1 MRFTKFRPKTIF
13 HPTSDGFSPRDT
25 STKAHNVIH
34 YVVPHMQFSNL
45 VYSTSSKI
53 LGGGLRAT
61 IVGAPPGSSV
71 PPEGSSV
78 IGFILPPAID
88 SGLIGRNKGV

>member
-53 LGGGLRAT
+53 LGGELRAT
-61 IVGAPPGSSV
+61 IVGA